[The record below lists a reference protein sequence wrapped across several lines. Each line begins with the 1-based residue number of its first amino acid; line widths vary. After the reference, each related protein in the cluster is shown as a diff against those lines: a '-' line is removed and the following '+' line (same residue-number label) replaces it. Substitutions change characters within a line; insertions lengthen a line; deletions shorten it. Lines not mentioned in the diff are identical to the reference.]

1 MPRLVAVQAEGCAP
15 IVRAYEAG
23 AEDVEPWADPVTL
36 ASGLRVPSPLGGALV
51 LDAVRRSR
59 GDAVAV
65 SDDAILVA
73 MADLARTGG
82 LWVAPEGAAALAGIR
97 ALRESGRLDGGER
110 IVLLN
115 TGTGLKY
122 PALARRRPRS
132 RRKRS

>member
-1 MPRLVAVQAEGCAP
+1 M
-15 IVRAYEAG
+15 
-23 AEDVEPWADPVTL
+23 
-36 ASGLRVPSPLGGALV
+36 
-51 LDAVRRSR
+51 
-59 GDAVAV
+59 
-65 SDDAILVA
+65 SDDDILTA
-73 MADLARTGG
+73 MADLARSGG